1 VARLFEDLQSICRMY
16 NLPVSGN
23 KSQLIA
29 RVVPYLEGLANT
41 VTMEA
46 NSDDDVVV
54 EDSENI

>member
-1 VARLFEDLQSICRMY
+1 MAHLFEDLQSICRMY